1 MINGSICQKLAEQ
14 LPLLFMCEE
23 GGEYVRIR
31 TPYLYPDGDII
42 DLFCKK
48 EGDVIIV
55 SDLGE
60 TSRWLR
66 MQSASPKRTPKQ
78 RAFIEDICL
87 NHGVEFYRGML
98 MARCRPDDDLSNVV
112 TRVAQAALR
121 MSDLWFLLRTQ
132 AVESV
137 ADEVAEFLIE
147 QEFRFDRYVP
157 HTGRSGRIW
166 KVDFHVRAEKRSSLV
181 YVLSTGSRSAA
192 SRVVNTVHTAFY
204 DLLYLSAGPEAFQF
218 ISLFDD
224 RIDVW
229 NGQDFR
235 LAEQV
240 SILARWS
247 QPEEFAFMLR
257 EAPPW
262 KPEPLTMF

>member
-1 MINGSICQKLAEQ
+1 MQVADQRMDNIS
-14 LPLLFMCEE
+14 
-23 GGEYVRIR
+23 GG
-31 TPYLYPDGDII
+31 II
-42 DLFCKK
+42 DLDAHKVRK
-48 EGDVIIV
+48 SLI
-55 SDLGE
+55 
-60 TSRWLR
+60 R
-66 MQSASPKRTPKQ
+66 M
-78 RAFIEDICL
+78 
-87 NHGVEFYRGML
+87 
-98 MARCRPDDDLSNVV
+98 
-112 TRVAQAALR
+112 
-121 MSDLWFLLRTQ
+121 
-132 AVESV
+132 
-137 ADEVAEFLIE
+137 
-147 QEFRFDRYVP
+147 
-157 HTGRSGRIW
+157 
-166 KVDFHVRAEKRSSLV
+166 

-224 RIDVW
+224 CIDVW
-229 NGQDFR
+229 NEQDFR

>member
-1 MINGSICQKLAEQ
+1 M
-14 LPLLFMCEE
+14 
-23 GGEYVRIR
+23 
-31 TPYLYPDGDII
+31 
-42 DLFCKK
+42 
-48 EGDVIIV
+48 
-55 SDLGE
+55 
-60 TSRWLR
+60 
-66 MQSASPKRTPKQ
+66 
-78 RAFIEDICL
+78 
-87 NHGVEFYRGML
+87 
-98 MARCRPDDDLSNVV
+98 
-112 TRVAQAALR
+112 
-121 MSDLWFLLRTQ
+121 RTQ

-137 ADEVAEFLIE
+137 ADEVAAFLIE

-218 ISLFDD
+218 TSLFDD

-229 NGQDFR
+229 NEQDFR

-240 SILARWS
+240 SILARWL
-247 QPEEFAFMLR
+247 QPEEFAFILR
-257 EAPPW
+257 EAPLW